1 MVYKLSQKGGFSKI
15 AKTFNPDKSDEKNSQ
30 IRAELESIKAEV
42 NATFKKKETKPETKS
57 PEKTKMAYS
66 HTTQSMEPVEEQK
79 YVPVKRYGLFVEEEL
94 DNGIQIR
101 SG

>member
-1 MVYKLSQKGGFSKI
+1 MAPIWPVYTVKH
-15 AKTFNPDKSDEKNSQ
+15 SDGDT
-30 IRAELESIKAEV
+30 L
-42 NATFKKKETKPETKS
+42 KS